1 MEKVRG
7 MYLKVRENGG
17 AHIVVRNGYSWF
29 KLFVLSY
36 IDKNKFSLRINYPI
50 FANPF
55 FLIEGKLA
63 FHLFFR
69 VPKGKDFNH

>member
-7 MYLKVRENGG
+7 MYLKVRENSG
-17 AHIVVRNGYSWF
+17 AHIVVRNGYSGF
-29 KLFVLSY
+29 KFLVISH

-69 VPKGKDFNH
+69 VPRGKDFNH

>member
-7 MYLKVRENGG
+7 MYLKIKENSGV
-17 AHIVVRNGYSWF
+17 HIVVRNGYSWS
-29 KLFVLSY
+29 KLFVLSH
-36 IDKNKFSLRINYPI
+36 IDKNKLSFRINHPI
-50 FANPF
+50 FPNPF

-69 VPKGKDFNH
+69 VSRGKDFNH